1 MGTFIATIFKVRAH
15 AVEIAAHPWNA
26 LLCVIALRSSRVRL
40 HGCGIAQM
48 AHGGAPVRTCKEG
61 EQSATH
67 ELTVDRHDS
76 AVQQKNVQFHG
87 WSSRLICFRS
97 CCICALSSAVP
108 IITALRQARE
118 ANIPRSLEGRHLR
131 HMCDRQRQPAGKGD
145 KNRDTNASAHHS
157 WPRCQQRDE
166 LVHVVCTEG
175 DALAH
180 RHGLQPQSPAC
191 AKGLAVSE
199 PAIEAMRLA
208 QWAHLLER
216 TDRRQTQ
223 NRSLP

>member
-76 AVQQKNVQFHG
+76 VV
-87 WSSRLICFRS
+87 S
-97 CCICALSSAVP
+97 
-108 IITALRQARE
+108 TAEERT
-118 ANIPRSLEGRHLR
+118 IPRLV
-131 HMCDRQRQPAGKGD
+131 QP
-145 KNRDTNASAHHS
+145 
-157 WPRCQQRDE
+157 
-166 LVHVVCTEG
+166 
-175 DALAH
+175 
-180 RHGLQPQSPAC
+180 
-191 AKGLAVSE
+191 
-199 PAIEAMRLA
+199 
-208 QWAHLLER
+208 AHLLQELLHL
-216 TDRRQTQ
+216 
-223 NRSLP
+223 RSVQRCANHHCFAAGTRGKHSAQSRGAAPAAHV